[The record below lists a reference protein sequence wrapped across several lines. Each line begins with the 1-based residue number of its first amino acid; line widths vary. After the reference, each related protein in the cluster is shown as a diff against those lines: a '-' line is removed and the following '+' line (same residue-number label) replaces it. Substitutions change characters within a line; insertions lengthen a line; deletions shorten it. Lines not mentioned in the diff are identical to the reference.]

1 VTSSFAEPT
10 CAIDPVVRAGSPVQ
24 PSIPLDTGDQT
35 GAPGSG
41 GHSQARV
48 GRRVL
53 VVEDNEDAAD
63 ALRMF
68 LELGE
73 HTVQVAGSAP
83 EALQMAE
90 AWQPEI
96 VLSDIGLPGEMD
108 GYALARALRAVN
120 GGSAMFL
127 VALSGYGREQDKER
141 ARASGFDA
149 HLTKPVDIHALEALI
164 ASGRTK

>member
-1 VTSSFAEPT
+1 MSSFAEPA
-10 CAIDPVVRAGSPVQ
+10 CAIEPVVRAGLPVP
-24 PSIPLDTGDQT
+24 PSIPLDADNQT
-35 GAPGSG
+35 GGSG
-41 GHSQARV
+41 QSQARV

-73 HTVQVAGSAP
+73 HEVQVAGDGP
-83 EALQMAE
+83 EALQIA
-90 AWQPEI
+90 ASWRPEI

-120 GGSAMFL
+120 GGTAMFL

-141 ARASGFDA
+141 SRASGFDA

-164 ASGRTK
+164 ASRPAT

>member
-1 VTSSFAEPT
+1 MQFNEVPVTLSFA
-10 CAIDPVVRAGSPVQ
+10 GSDQPSSASRQVQ
-24 PSIPLDTGDQT
+24 PR
-35 GAPGSG
+35 A
-41 GHSQARV
+41 

-68 LELGE
+68 LELAGHQVE
-73 HTVQVAGSAP
+73 VAGSGP
-83 EALQMAE
+83 EALPIAE
-90 AWQPEI
+90 TWQPEV

-108 GYALARALRAVN
+108 GYGLARALRAVS
-120 GGSAMFL
+120 GGAGMFL

-141 ARASGFDA
+141 ARDAGFDA

-164 ASGRTK
+164 ADPRAK